1 MTRLAPRIRAWH
13 DACMSFKDW
22 IKKNWVKLAGASVA
36 VVGAFVPGLQPLV
49 PLGGVIFGTG
59 FQVGASIGTPIGQS
73 AKRVAETHDVLSELN
88 AKQLE
93 QLVKLAK
100 EFKP

>member
-1 MTRLAPRIRAWH
+1 M
-13 DACMSFKDW
+13 KDW
-22 IKKNWVKLAGASVA
+22 FKRNWLKLAGASVA
-36 VVGAFVPGLQPLV
+36 VVGAFVPGLQPLI

-73 AKRVAETHDVLSELN
+73 AKRVAETHDVLAELN
-88 AKQLE
+88 AE
-93 QLVKLAK
+93 QVAALVKLAK